1 VLDDNGVG
9 CIAFSALAQGLLTN
23 KYLHGVPADSRAASG
38 RGNGA
43 LEAAAITEAL
53 VAKVRHLHG
62 IAQRR
67 GQSLAQMALGWILKD
82 RRITSVIV
90 GASQPEQVLDSIKC
104 LQNYYFSEDE
114 LEEIESIIGKR
125 AGVN

>member
-1 VLDDNGVG
+1 
-9 CIAFSALAQGLLTN
+9 AQGLLTN
-23 KYLHGVPADSRAASG
+23 KYLHGVPDDSRAASG

-53 VAKVRHLHG
+53 LAKVRHLDG

-90 GASQPEQVLDSIKC
+90 GASRPEQVIDSTQC
-104 LQNYYFSEDE
+104 LENYYFSEEE
-114 LEEIESIIGKR
+114 LEEIESIIGQRK
-125 AGVN
+125 GVS